1 MNVGIYS
8 RIHES
13 SSFTCND
20 RLKDFSKKKK
30 NLGMISPKTRNHLL
44 QSEADRVLEAITNF
58 MLS

>member
-30 NLGMISPKTRNHLL
+30 KSRHDLSKDKKSSSPK
-44 QSEADRVLEAITNF
+44 
-58 MLS
+58 